1 MLLIGEEKR
10 GYLSPKQ
17 YSGLSMAEVSEVI
30 DQISQIHAVSTAMFL
45 SNDLSLT
52 ESVSSLERI
61 GKNWEEAGLKKI
73 WPVCSIHTS
82 KLFLERGSAG
92 SNGLPK

>member
-1 MLLIGEEKR
+1 MVLIGEEKR

-30 DQISQIHAVSTAMFL
+30 DRISQIHAVSTAMFL

-61 GKNWEEAGLKKI
+61 GKN
-73 WPVCSIHTS
+73 
-82 KLFLERGSAG
+82 
-92 SNGLPK
+92 